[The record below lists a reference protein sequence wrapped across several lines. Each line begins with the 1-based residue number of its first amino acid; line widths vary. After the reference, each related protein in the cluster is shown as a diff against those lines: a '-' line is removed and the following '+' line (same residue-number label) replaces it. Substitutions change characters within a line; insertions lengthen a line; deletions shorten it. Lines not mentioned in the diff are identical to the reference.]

1 MFSMLDFVIK
11 GSVGVFLFELF
22 QVNPMLILCITLLMW
37 ILNFAVPSL
46 VGSYFVL
53 TFKPSKT
60 L

>member
-1 MFSMLDFVIK
+1 MLDFVIK
-11 GSVGVFLFELF
+11 GSVGVFLFGLF

-53 TFKPSKT
+53 TFKPLKT